1 MAETKN
7 DRDTGVR
14 VPTSDELALLIDEV
28 QDYAI
33 FLMGTGG
40 EIRTWNRGAA
50 RIFGYQSDEAI
61 GQNFR
66 MFYSEEDLANRK
78 PEHELE
84 VAEREGRVEDEGW
97 RIRGDGKCFWVN
109 TVITALHNPDG
120 QLRGFAKVTRDLTK
134 RREADE
140 QLRQSEEMFR
150 LLVAN
155 VQDYAIFMLDPN
167 GYIVSWNAGAH
178 RIKGYTA
185 EEIIG
190 KHFSIFYPE
199 DDIRSGK
206 PPRELEFAKEHGVY
220 EEEGWR
226 LRKDGSR
233 FWANVVITAVHD
245 ETGRLRGFAKVTR
258 DITARKQ
265 AEETQ
270 RALLQQRE
278 ARLTAEEERRRAEAS
293 FRVAQEANRAKDEF
307 LMTLSHELRTPM
319 TAILG
324 WARLL
329 PTMSPADPMFREAV
343 ASIARGAQ
351 LQARLI
357 DDVLDVS
364 RIVSGKMRLTRER
377 MNVEGVVNSSI
388 DAVRP
393 MAAARE
399 VDIETSFSPQLG
411 WMVADPTRLQQ
422 VVWNLLTNAVKF
434 TPKHGS
440 VRVSARRTSSHVEI
454 TVSDNGEGIDPQFL
468 PHVFE
473 PFRQAE
479 NPQTRVH
486 GGLGLGLSIVRYIVE
501 AHGGTIAAESG
512 GRGRGA
518 TFTVTLP
525 VAAATTMPA
534 DTPQISGTDKP
545 IRAIAPDSLQGISL
559 LLVDDDHEARG
570 LIRAILLAAGA
581 KVTAVESGP
590 LALTELREMR
600 PDAIITDIA
609 MPQMDGYAFSREVR
623 SRPELD
629 GVKLIVLSAFP
640 AAAQAGDG
648 MFNGYL
654 TKPVDP
660 ADLVDD
666 VVRIVRNG
674 VKA

>member
-1 MAETKN
+1 
-7 DRDTGVR
+7 

-33 FLMGTGG
+33 FLMGIHG

-50 RIFGYQSDEAI
+50 RIFGYAADDVI
-61 GQNFR
+61 GRNFQI
-66 MFYSEEDLANRK
+66 FYSKEDLDNRK
-78 PEHELE
+78 PQHELE
-84 VAEREGRVEDEGW
+84 VADREGRIEDEGW
-97 RIRGDGKCFWVN
+97 RLRSDGTRFWVN
-109 TVITALHNPDG
+109 TVITGLRTPDG
-120 QLRGFAKVTRDLTK
+120 KLRGFAKVTRDLTL
-134 RREADE
+134 RRAADE
-140 QLRQSEEMFR
+140 RLRESEEMFR

-155 VQDYAIFMLDPN
+155 VQDYAIFMLDT
-167 GYIVSWNAGAH
+167 GGHIASWNAGAH
-178 RIKGYTA
+178 RIKGYTSD
-185 EEIIG
+185 EIIG

-199 DDIRSGK
+199 EDIRSGK
-206 PPRELEFAKEHGVY
+206 PPRELEIAREYGVY

-245 ETGRLRGFAKVTR
+245 EQGVLRGFAKVTR
-258 DITARKQ
+258 DITDRKQ

-270 RALLQQRE
+270 RALMQQRE
-278 ARLTAEEERRRAEAS
+278 ARLAAEEERRRAEAS

-343 ASIARGAQ
+343 SSIARGAQ

-377 MNVEGVVNSSI
+377 LNVENILNSSLE
-388 DAVRP
+388 AVRP
-393 MAAARE
+393 SAGARGIR
-399 VDIETSFSPQLG
+399 IETSFSAGLG
-411 WMVADPTRLQQ
+411 WIVADPTRLQQ
-422 VVWNLLTNAVKF
+422 VMWNLLTNAVKF
-434 TPKHGS
+434 TPKGGS
-440 VRVSARRTSSHVEI
+440 IHVSARRTSSHLEI
-454 TVSDNGEGIDPQFL
+454 EVCDTGEGIDLQFL

-501 AHGGTIAAESG
+501 AHGGSITAESE
-512 GRGRGA
+512 GRGSGA

-525 VAAATTMPA
+525 VAAVAT
-534 DTPQISGTDKP
+534 ISNEAPHTQSAEEP
-545 IRAIAPDSLQGISL
+545 IRTINPDRLRGISL
-559 LLVDDDHEARG
+559 LLLDDDVEARG
-570 LIRAILLAAGA
+570 LISAILRQAGA
-581 KVTAVESGP
+581 DVTAVESAP
-590 LALTELREMR
+590 LALAELTRIR
-600 PDAIITDIA
+600 PDAVITDIA
-609 MPQMDGYAFSREVR
+609 MPEMDGYAFSREMR
-623 SRPELD
+623 ARPELD
-629 GVKLIVLSAFP
+629 GVKLIILSAFP
-640 AAAQAGDG
+640 AAAQASDV

-666 VVRIVRNG
+666 VARIVRNG
-674 VKA
+674 VQA

>member
-1 MAETKN
+1 M
-7 DRDTGVR
+7 
-14 VPTSDELALLIDEV
+14 PTSDELALLIDEV

-33 FLMGTGG
+33 FLMGIHG

-50 RIFGYQSDEAI
+50 RIFGYAADDVI
-61 GQNFR
+61 GRNFQI
-66 MFYSEEDLANRK
+66 FYSKEDLDNRK
-78 PEHELE
+78 PQHELE
-84 VAEREGRVEDEGW
+84 VADREGRIEDEGW
-97 RIRGDGKCFWVN
+97 RLRSDGTRFWVN
-109 TVITALHNPDG
+109 TVITGLRTPDG
-120 QLRGFAKVTRDLTK
+120 KLRGFAKVTRDLTL
-134 RREADE
+134 RRAADE
-140 QLRQSEEMFR
+140 RLRESEEMFR

-155 VQDYAIFMLDPN
+155 VQDYAIFMLDT
-167 GYIVSWNAGAH
+167 GGHIASWNAGAH
-178 RIKGYTA
+178 RIKGYTSD
-185 EEIIG
+185 EIIG

-199 DDIRSGK
+199 EDIRSGK
-206 PPRELEFAKEHGVY
+206 PPRELEIAREYGVY

-245 ETGRLRGFAKVTR
+245 EQGVLRGFAKVTR
-258 DITARKQ
+258 DITDRKQ

-270 RALLQQRE
+270 RALMQQRE
-278 ARLTAEEERRRAEAS
+278 ARLAAEEERRRAEAS

-343 ASIARGAQ
+343 SSIARGAQ

-377 MNVEGVVNSSI
+377 LNVENILNSSLE
-388 DAVRP
+388 AVRP
-393 MAAARE
+393 SAGARGIR
-399 VDIETSFSPQLG
+399 IETSFSAGLG
-411 WMVADPTRLQQ
+411 WIVADPTRLQQ
-422 VVWNLLTNAVKF
+422 VMWNLLTNAVKF
-434 TPKHGS
+434 TPKGGS
-440 VRVSARRTSSHVEI
+440 IHVSARRTSSHLEI
-454 TVSDNGEGIDPQFL
+454 EVCDTGEGIDLQFL

-501 AHGGTIAAESG
+501 AHGGSITAESE
-512 GRGRGA
+512 GRGSGA

-525 VAAATTMPA
+525 VAAVAT
-534 DTPQISGTDKP
+534 ISNEAPHTQSAEEP
-545 IRAIAPDSLQGISL
+545 IRTINPDRLRGISL
-559 LLVDDDHEARG
+559 LLLDDDVEARG
-570 LIRAILLAAGA
+570 LISAILRQAGA
-581 KVTAVESGP
+581 DVTAVESAP
-590 LALTELREMR
+590 LALAELTRIR
-600 PDAIITDIA
+600 PDAVITDIA
-609 MPQMDGYAFSREVR
+609 MPEMDGYAFSREMR
-623 SRPELD
+623 ARPELD
-629 GVKLIVLSAFP
+629 GVKLIILSAFP
-640 AAAQAGDG
+640 AAAQASDV

-666 VVRIVRNG
+666 VARIVRNG
-674 VKA
+674 VQA

>member
-1 MAETKN
+1 MAESKN
-7 DRDTGVR
+7 DRDHGLPA
-14 VPTSDELALLIDEV
+14 PTSDELALLIDEV

-33 FLMGTGG
+33 FLMGNDG

-50 RIFGYQSDEAI
+50 RIFGYEAADAI
-61 GQNFR
+61 GRNFR
-66 MFYSEEDLANRK
+66 MFYPEEDLANRK

-84 VAEREGRVEDEGW
+84 VAEREGRIEDEGW
-97 RIRGDGKCFWVN
+97 RIRADGVRFWVN
-109 TVITALHNPDG
+109 TVITALRNPDG
-120 QLRGFAKVTRDLTK
+120 KLRGFAKVTRDLTK
-134 RREADE
+134 RRAADE

-155 VQDYAIFMLDPN
+155 VQDYAIFMLDT
-167 GYIVSWNAGAH
+167 GGHIASWNAGAH

-199 DDIRSGK
+199 EDIRSGK
-206 PPRELEFAKEHGVY
+206 PPRELEIAQEYGVY

-245 ETGRLRGFAKVTR
+245 ETGTLRGFAKVTR
-258 DITARKQ
+258 DITERKQ

-329 PTMSPADPMFREAV
+329 PTMTPGDTMFREAV

-377 MNVEGVVNSSI
+377 MNIESVINASI

-393 MAAARE
+393 TAAARE
-399 VDIETSFSPQLG
+399 IQIETKFSPPLG

-434 TPKHGS
+434 TPKRG
-440 VRVSARRTSSHVEI
+440 VIIVGARRTSSHLEICVE
-454 TVSDNGEGIDPQFL
+454 DNGEGIDSRFL

-501 AHGGTIAAESG
+501 AHGGTIAAESR
-512 GRGRGA
+512 GRGKGA

-525 VAAATTMPA
+525 IAAVATAQVESHAPNVE
-534 DTPQISGTDKP
+534 KP
-545 IRAIAPDSLQGISL
+545 MRAIAPDRLRGISL
-559 LLVDDDHEARG
+559 LLVDDDAEARG
-570 LIRAILLAAGA
+570 LIRAILMAAGA
-581 KVTAVESGP
+581 EVTAAESAP
-590 LALTELREMR
+590 AALTALTTAC

-609 MPQMDGYAFSREVR
+609 MPQMDGYTFSREVR
-623 SRPELD
+623 ARPELD
-629 GVKLIVLSAFP
+629 SVKLIVLSAFP

-666 VVRIVRNG
+666 VARIVRNG

>member
-1 MAETKN
+1 MAERTK
-7 DRDTGVR
+7 DREDDLL
-14 VPTSDELALLIDEV
+14 VPTSDELAFLIDEV

-33 FLMGTGG
+33 CLMSTDGV
-40 EIRTWNRGAA
+40 IRTWNRGAA
-50 RIFGYQSDEAI
+50 RIFGYRADEVI
-61 GQNFR
+61 GRNFEI
-66 MFYSEEDLANRK
+66 FYSEDDLANRK
-78 PEHELE
+78 PQHELD
-84 VAEREGRVEDEGW
+84 VAAREGRMEDEGS
-97 RIRGDGKCFWVN
+97 RIRKGGVRFWVN
-109 TVITALHNPDG
+109 TVITALRNPDG
-120 QLRGFAKVTRDLTK
+120 TLRGFAKVTRDLTK
-134 RREADE
+134 RRDAEE
-140 QLRQSEEMFR
+140 RLRQSEEMFR
-150 LLVAN
+150 LLVEN
-155 VQDYAIFMLDPN
+155 VQDYAIFMLDTN
-167 GYIVSWNAGAH
+167 GQIASWNTGAH
-178 RIKGYTA
+178 RINGYTA

-190 KHFSIFYPE
+190 KHFSIFHPE
-199 DDIRSGK
+199 EDIRSGK
-206 PPRELEFAKEHGVY
+206 PARELEIAREYGVY

-233 FWANVVITAVHD
+233 FWANVIITAVHD

-258 DITARKQ
+258 DITERKQ

-278 ARLTAEEERRRAEAS
+278 ARLAAEEERTHAETS
-293 FRVAQEANRAKDEF
+293 FRIAQEANRAKDEF

-329 PTMSPADPMFREAV
+329 PTMSPSDAMFREAV
-343 ASIARGAQ
+343 SSIARGAQ

-364 RIVSGKMRLTRER
+364 RIVSGKMRLSRER
-377 MNVEGVVNSSI
+377 LNVESVLDGSLE
-388 DAVRP
+388 ALRP
-393 MAAARE
+393 TAAARE
-399 VDIETSFSPQLG
+399 VRFETSFSPQLG

-422 VVWNLLTNAVKF
+422 VMWNLLTNAIKF
-434 TPKHGS
+434 TPKGGV
-440 VRVSARRTSSHVEI
+440 VRVSARRTSSRVEI
-454 TVSDNGEGIDPQFL
+454 AVTDNGEGIDPQFL

-501 AHGGTIAAESG
+501 AHGGNITADSP
-512 GRGRGA
+512 GRGKGA

-525 VAAATTMPA
+525 VAAVADA
-534 DTPQISGTDKP
+534 SVDTPHMPSIDKP
-545 IRAIAPDSLQGISL
+545 VRAIAPDRLRGVSLM
-559 LLVDDDHEARG
+559 LVDDDSEARG
-570 LIRAILLAAGA
+570 LIRAILMQAGA
-581 KVTAVESGP
+581 DVTALESAP
-590 LALTELREMR
+590 LALTALTHVR

-623 SRPELD
+623 SRRELD

-640 AAAQAGDG
+640 AAAQPGDG
-648 MFNGYL
+648 VFSGYL

-666 VVRIVRNG
+666 VARIVRNG
-674 VKA
+674 VEA